1 LVGEKLGEINDVLI
15 KKSTSDDWS
24 MFLSVS
30 LKDDLVN
37 GISNEL
43 FQFFSLVVTELA
55 KIDVLRKRQ

>member
-1 LVGEKLGEINDVLI
+1 MGEINDVLI